1 MQGACARSC
10 WGSASTRPVSRSP
23 SSPLSTLPPQPNL
36 TQPCLPPPYDFP
48 ARQVADEDLQ
58 RGAEAAGARVQ
69 TTVNALEPSVLG
81 SCARFEERQVG
92 AERFNIFTGAR
103 SRLLL

>member
-1 MQGACARSC
+1 
-10 WGSASTRPVSRSP
+10 
-23 SSPLSTLPPQPNL
+23 
-36 TQPCLPPPYDFP
+36 
-48 ARQVADEDLQ
+48 VADEDL
-58 RGAEAAGARVQ
+58 RRVAEAAGARVQ

-103 SRLLL
+103 SRLLLKCFMLFLCVCLVAANGP